1 MSKRLTEDPNILR
14 DNRMMRRRKEGR
26 KEGRKERTGE
36 R

>member
-26 KEGRKERTGE
+26 EGGTGE